1 MGQALGNETERDGNK
16 TMTLD
21 VVNVQNEKVGSL
33 DVSEEV
39 FGRVNTSLIWESV
52 VHQNAAE
59 RRGTHSTKTRGEVRG
74 SGKKPWRQKGT
85 GRARVGQVRTPLWR
99 SGGITFGPRPRS
111 YDYRLPRK
119 MERGGLRSAIAQK
132 VKEGAVTLLDQL
144 TLEEAKTKVMAELLA
159 RFETSGRTLV
169 VDVKPEESV
178 VRATGN
184 LANVRLV
191 PSGRLTARDVIGARR
206 LLVTQAAFERLQQV
220 LGGGVPEVPAAGE

>member
-1 MGQALGNETERDGNK
+1 
-16 TMTLD
+16 MTLD

-33 DVSEEV
+33 EVSEAV
-39 FGRVNTSLIWESV
+39 FGRVNTGLIWESV

-59 RRGTHSTKTRGEVRG
+59 RRGTASTKTRGEVRG
-74 SGKKPWRQKGT
+74 ANKKPWRQKGT
-85 GRARVGQVRTPLWR
+85 GRARVGTIRTPLWR
-99 SGGITFGPRPRS
+99 SGGTVFGPKPRS

-144 TLEEAKTKVMAELLA
+144 TLEEAKTKAMAELLE

-178 VRATGN
+178 MRSARN
-184 LANVRLV
+184 LPDVRLV
-191 PSGRLTARDVIGARR
+191 PSGYLTARDVIGARR
-206 LLVTQAAFERLQQV
+206 ILVTQAAFERLQQV
-220 LGGGVPEVPAAGE
+220 LGGTTAAAE